1 MRAGQVLELFATK
14 GLNPDSV
21 HWTRL
26 RTGEGLVGTVAAR
39 VRPLNLSEASS
50 HPQFSYRPETGE
62 EAYHSLLGVPVIRG
76 GRVRGVLVI
85 QNRARRHYT
94 DEEVEALEVISV
106 VVAELIA
113 GGDLVSSIETATTQG
128 NAILPTRLEG
138 IQITAAW
145 QWARPYFI
153 CPAFQCRECLLR
165 IPIGNRI
172 DWPRRCC
179 RCTAR
184 SMTCSKPP
192 KPHRVASTKTCCNP
206 IATLQRT
213 VVGYAVSARRSMA
226 D

>member
-50 HPQFSYRPETGE
+50 HPRFSYRPETGE

-94 DEEVEALEVISV
+94 DEEV
-106 VVAELIA
+106 
-113 GGDLVSSIETATTQG
+113 
-128 NAILPTRLEG
+128 
-138 IQITAAW
+138 
-145 QWARPYFI
+145 
-153 CPAFQCRECLLR
+153 
-165 IPIGNRI
+165 
-172 DWPRRCC
+172 
-179 RCTAR
+179 
-184 SMTCSKPP
+184 
-192 KPHRVASTKTCCNP
+192 
-206 IATLQRT
+206 
-213 VVGYAVSARRSMA
+213 
-226 D
+226 